1 MFKRQETGSTVCRSC
16 GLLVGVNDQECYNC
30 GAKNPALWGYAHL
43 LRRLGDDLGFVNLIT
58 IGCVLLYV
66 FSLIADPQGIRGGGF
81 LGFLSPGSR
90 GLFLFG
96 ASGAVPFF
104 EFGRWWTVLSAAWLH
119 GGLLHVGFNMLWV
132 RQLAPATAEIY
143 GAGRTIIIY
152 TVSSIVAFF
161 LSSLAGLVLG
171 GIPVIGGARFTV
183 GASAAI
189 FGLLGALVYSGKRG
203 GSSYIGR
210 QARNYAVL
218 LALFGFISSL
228 TLGIGIDNWAHG
240 GGFLGGYIVAS
251 LLDPMKPERL
261 NHLFVALACLIATF
275 AAIVVS
281 IVTGLRYL

>member
-30 GAKNPALWGYAHL
+30 GAKNPALWGYAQL

-119 GGLLHVGFNMLWV
+119 GGSLHVGFNMLWV

-183 GASAAI
+183 GASASI

-240 GGFLGGYIVAS
+240 GGFLGGYIVAR